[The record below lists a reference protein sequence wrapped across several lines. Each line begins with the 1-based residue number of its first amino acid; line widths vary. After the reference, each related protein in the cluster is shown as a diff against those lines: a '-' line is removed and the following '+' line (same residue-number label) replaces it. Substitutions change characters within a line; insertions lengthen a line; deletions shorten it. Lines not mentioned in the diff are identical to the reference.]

1 MLNSS
6 MPKTELYH
14 NSLTLSI
21 FGLMEVTSFIKK
33 HLLEVE
39 ILSIIDIFIISE
51 IKAILNF
58 NSSIIFSIEIE

>member
-1 MLNSS
+1 

-14 NSLTLSI
+14 YSLTLSI

-58 NSSIIFSIEIE
+58 NSSIIFSIELE